1 VNQETLISTMSHAR
15 AKTTVMPTALGEA
28 PGFARSFDLIAYT
41 TPAKA
46 AGTTIVTYKSY
57 LWLVNGYF
65 GLSRQFYTLVDIVA
79 GNYPCLAHI

>member
-1 VNQETLISTMSHAR
+1 MSHAR
-15 AKTTVMPTALGEA
+15 AKTTVMPTALGKA
-28 PGFARSFDLIAYT
+28 PGFAKSRSFDLIVCP